1 MWTWQNFFEE
11 IMASFQLRKL
21 QQFVKNLTSSLIN
34 MISQIGL
41 TTTGTLCTQL
51 HAFSWT

>member
-11 IMASFQLRKL
+11 IMASFQPRKL
-21 QQFVKNLTSSLIN
+21 QQFVKNFPSLIN